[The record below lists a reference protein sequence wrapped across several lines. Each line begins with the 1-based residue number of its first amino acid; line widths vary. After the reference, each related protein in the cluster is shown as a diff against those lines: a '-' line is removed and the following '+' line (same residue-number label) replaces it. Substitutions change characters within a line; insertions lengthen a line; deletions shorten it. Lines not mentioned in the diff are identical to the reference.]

1 MSEMPISR
9 RFALQALMA
18 LGGGA
23 FSRALFADPNI
34 AARAPGGPEDLS
46 GALADPEPLFA
57 APTRLDRIGRV
68 MTQVMVN
75 GKGPFRFVI
84 DTGASRSTLAP
95 HLARSLGLKHSVGR
109 NVMLNGVTGAAE
121 VPTVA
126 VDSLEIGALKF
137 ENQDLPVIFTSIM
150 GNADGILGVAGFDD
164 QRIDV
169 DFKRDR
175 VSVLASNGRRP
186 HYSMVTAR
194 AERDDNGLM
203 IVDVRVGRRIKAKA
217 VIDTGA
223 ERTLGN
229 LALQNAMNKGRKKR
243 QVVGAV
249 VHGATPDIAD
259 GDVQEIK
266 EARIGDMT
274 LTNLEVIFADF
285 HVFKLWGLDQEPALL
300 IGMDMLGVLDRLVID
315 YRATKSACSANAPPR
330 ASSRVSAHTSVRTD
344 ASLLADGPAA
354 LSCGLSCR
362 TPNSPRSASCATSAR
377 RSFARKSCR
386 RCNPVVLR
394 GAGGRLARG
403 ARRPRV
409 ARRPSLTT
417 CAASTPAPRPT
428 P

>member
-1 MSEMPISR
+1 MSESPISR

-34 AARAPGGPEDLS
+34 SVRAPGSPEDLS

-126 VDSLEIGALKF
+126 IDSIEIGALKF
-137 ENQDLPVIFTSIM
+137 ENQNLPVIFTSIM
-150 GNADGILGVAGFDD
+150 GNADGILGVAGFQD

-194 AERDDNGLM
+194 AQRDANGLM
-203 IVDVRVGRRIKAKA
+203 VVDVRVGRRIKAKA

-266 EARIGDMT
+266 EARIGDLT

-315 YRATKSACSANAPPR
+315 YRRNEVSMFGDRAT
-330 ASSRVSAHTSVRTD
+330 SRV
-344 ASLLADGPAA
+344 
-354 LSCGLSCR
+354 
-362 TPNSPRSASCATSAR
+362 
-377 RSFARKSCR
+377 
-386 RCNPVVLR
+386 
-394 GAGGRLARG
+394 
-403 ARRPRV
+403 V
-409 ARRPSLTT
+409 AR
-417 CAASTPAPRPT
+417 
-428 P
+428 